1 MNKNTMLLVKEYFII
16 TLASLVYAVG
26 FNWCFL
32 PNQLAYGGITGV
44 LLILDYLLGGIAV
57 GSWLIVCNIPI
68 FLVGGKLLGK
78 TMLYRSIYAMF
89 LSSAL
94 IDVVAYFHT
103 FEPMDSILAS
113 IYGGVLTGV
122 SMGVVYTQRA
132 STGGTDLLTR
142 IIRLKVG
149 WIPVG
154 QMMLIID
161 LFVISLT
168 AVVTQNIHNALYGL
182 MAMYVTAIAM
192 DHVTFGVDKSQVAY
206 IISGKHD
213 QVREA
218 LIQKLNRGV
227 TVIPSQGGWSGESRP
242 MIMCAFRHRQVVSL
256 KNIVREVDP
265 DAFFITC
272 PAYEVLGQGFRHNT
286 KS

>member
-1 MNKNTMLLVKEYFII
+1 MKENSMRIIKEYVII
-16 TLASLVYAVG
+16 TLASLVYAIG
-26 FNWCFL
+26 FNWCFI
-32 PNQLAYGGITGV
+32 PNHLAYGGITGV
-44 LLILDYLLGGIAV
+44 LLIVDYVAGGIPV
-57 GSWLIVCNIPI
+57 GTLLILCNIPI

-89 LSSAL
+89 VSSGL
-94 IDVVAYFHT
+94 IDVVAYYYT

-142 IIRLKVG
+142 IIRLRVG

-154 QMMLIID
+154 QMMLMMD

-182 MAMYVTAIAM
+182 MAMYVTALAM

-213 QVREA
+213 EVREA
-218 LIQKLNRGV
+218 LIKKLNRGV

-242 MIMCAFRHRQVVSL
+242 MIMCAFRHRQIVSL
-256 KNIVREVDP
+256 KTIVREVDP
-265 DAFFITC
+265 DAFFISC
-272 PAYEVLGQGFRHNT
+272 PAYEVLGQGFRNNT
-286 KS
+286 NS